1 MIVKKIRRKIIKTN
15 IRLRIQLLIVLI
27 TVTLIPIIA
36 VSTTTYVTTIG
47 KITELSLNN
56 LKSDSYNTM
65 NNLEVKIKSLDST
78 IKGVASQPAFL
89 VGLEM
94 ANSVNAKM
102 DTATYSGIQLSM
114 RNVVEGS
121 EGLIETMYLCNKNGK
136 VIASAAKK
144 SKTSGIVNFYD
155 MQLFERIRKDTNNE
169 VLVGNYITLKEANKK
184 VIPVTKPVKSLAG
197 FSGTITALVD
207 YDKFFKLD
215 KSKIKSEIIVLD
227 SGFKIIYD
235 TDNTKVNSKIPI
247 KGAVYDENLTYMD
260 SGIKKIAHLEKS
272 GLANWTVCA
281 QMSHSKVMLPVNQ
294 YILILIIVLVLS
306 LLLATIISIIYSKYI
321 SKPVVELTT
330 QIKKIEEGF
339 LEVHFT
345 EKSNISEINSLRN
358 AFKKM
363 VSNLNILISGISSAS
378 KEIDEMSALMYSEAS
393 ESFEKS
399 EYTQKSIS
407 NINVNIKNQ
416 ADNTNYA
423 AAEIKSLAAQIA
435 TTREHS
441 NNVYNFLDRLNSSA
455 ERGKSQMDKL
465 EANSTLNLQSIS
477 KMNEMIVGLQTQ
489 MQQINSITAT
499 IQSIA
504 KQTQLLSLNARIE
517 ASRAGE
523 SGKGFAV
530 VAEEIKELSNQTNS
544 QAGVI
549 RKMIESI
556 VQNSNNLSMGFEEV
570 STGTDSQNSCI
581 SETKECFQHIQKNIN
596 NINTRLYNIT
606 DYLHE
611 MDKQK
616 DNLVLLVNQIN
627 NAAEEIAN
635 SSDDVHQY
643 TKNNITSVKKVH
655 EKSNIFKSLS
665 KKLNSSVSLF
675 KV

>member
-1 MIVKKIRRKIIKTN
+1 MIVTKICRKIINTN
-15 IRLRIQLLIVLI
+15 LRLRIQLLIVLI

-36 VSTTTYVTTIG
+36 VSTTTYITTIG

-56 LKSDSYNTM
+56 LKSDSYNTL
-65 NNLEVKIKSLDST
+65 NNIEIKIKSLDST
-78 IKGVASQPAFL
+78 LKGVASQTDFL

-114 RNVVEGS
+114 KNVVEGS
-121 EGLIETMYLCNKNGK
+121 EGLIDTMYLCNKRGK

-144 SKTSGIVNFYD
+144 TKTSRIVKFYD
-155 MQLFERIRKDTNNE
+155 MQLFERIKTDTKNE
-169 VLVGNYITLKEANKK
+169 VIVGSNVIINEANKK
-184 VIPVTKPVKSLAG
+184 VIPVTRSVKSLAG

-215 KSKIKSEIIVLD
+215 KNNIKSEIIILD
-227 SGFKIIYD
+227 SGFKVFYGM
-235 TDNTKVNSKIPI
+235 DNSKVNSKIPI
-247 KGAVYDENLTYMD
+247 KGSVYDENITYTD
-260 SGIKKIAHLEKS
+260 SGIKKIAHLDKS
-272 GLANWTVCA
+272 GLSNWIVCA
-281 QMSHSKVMLPVNQ
+281 QMNQNKVMLPVKQ
-294 YILILIIVLVLS
+294 YILILIIVLVIS
-306 LLLATIISIIYSKYI
+306 LLLATLISIFYSKYI

-330 QIKKIEEGF
+330 QIKKIEDGF
-339 LEVHFT
+339 LEVDFK

-378 KEIDEMSALMYSEAS
+378 REIDEMSALMYSEAS

-416 ADNTNYA
+416 ADNTSYA
-423 AAEIKSLAAQIA
+423 AVEIKSLAEQIA

-465 EANSTLNLQSIS
+465 EVNSTLNLQSIS
-477 KMNEMIVGLQTQ
+477 KMNEMIIGLQTQ
-489 MQQINSITAT
+489 MQQINTITAT

-549 RKMIESI
+549 RKMIE
-556 VQNSNNLSMGFEEV
+556 
-570 STGTDSQNSCI
+570 
-581 SETKECFQHIQKNIN
+581 K
-596 NINTRLYNIT
+596 
-606 DYLHE
+606 
-611 MDKQK
+611 
-616 DNLVLLVNQIN
+616 
-627 NAAEEIAN
+627 
-635 SSDDVHQY
+635 
-643 TKNNITSVKKVH
+643 
-655 EKSNIFKSLS
+655 
-665 KKLNSSVSLF
+665 
-675 KV
+675 

>member
-1 MIVKKIRRKIIKTN
+1 MIVTKIRRKIIKTN

-78 IKGVASQPAFL
+78 IKGVSSQPAFL

-144 SKTSGIVNFYD
+144 SKTSGIVNYYD

-184 VIPVTKPVKSLAG
+184 VIPVTKAVKSLAG

-207 YDKFFKLD
+207 YDKFFRLD

-235 TDNTKVNSKIPI
+235 TDNSKVNSKIPI
-247 KGAVYDENLTYMD
+247 NGAVYDENLTYMD

-272 GLANWTVCA
+272 VLANWTVCA

-306 LLLATIISIIYSKYI
+306 LILATIISIIYSKYI

-358 AFKKM
+358 AFIKM

-423 AAEIKSLAAQIA
+423 AAEIKSLASQIA

-581 SETKECFQHIQKNIN
+581 NETKECFQEIKKNIN

-665 KKLNSSVSLF
+665 KKLNSSVGLF